1 MQSLIKGLNNE
12 FHNNIEGKS
21 TAFSEFGEAYS
32 GLSGK
37 NSDSFGSGKP
47 YITYMNVYKNHHI
60 DNNQYGLVTI
70 SNDEK
75 QSRVSYGDILFT
87 LSSETPKEVGIGSIY
102 LGNDDELYLNSFC
115 FGVHIKNNN
124 VIYPP
129 YMAYFLSCQYFR
141 KIIYPLA
148 QGSTRFNLQKGDFMK
163 TPFVIPILKQQKQIA
178 YILDSLSNKAILEKR
193 RLGLLQT
200 EKLYLLQQMFI

>member
-37 NSDSFGSGKP
+37 NSDSFGSGKS
-47 YITYMNVYKNHHI
+47 YITYINVYQNHHI

-70 SNDEK
+70 SNGEK
-75 QSRVSYGDILFT
+75 QSRVFYGDILFT

-102 LGNDDELYLNSFC
+102 LGNDNELYLNSFC
-115 FGVHIKNNN
+115 FGVHIKNDN

-129 YMAYFLSCQYFR
+129 YMAYFVSSQYFR
-141 KIIYPLA
+141 KAIYPLA
-148 QGSTRFNLQKGDFMK
+148 QGSTRFNLQKRDFMR

-193 RLGLLQT
+193 RLVLLQT

>member
-1 MQSLIKGLNNE
+1 
-12 FHNNIEGKS
+12 
-21 TAFSEFGEAYS
+21 
-32 GLSGK
+32 
-37 NSDSFGSGKP
+37 
-47 YITYMNVYKNHHI
+47 MNVYKNHHI

-70 SNDEK
+70 FNDEK

-102 LGNDDELYLNSFC
+102 LGNDEELYLNSFC
-115 FGVHIKNNN
+115 FGVHIRNNHD
-124 VIYPP
+124 IYPP
-129 YMAYFLSCQYFR
+129 YMAYFVSCQYFR
-141 KIIYPLA
+141 KAIYPLA

-178 YILDSLSNKAILEKR
+178 YILDTLSNKAIIEKR
-193 RLGLLQT
+193 RLVLFQN